1 MIGIDSEECPMDI
14 RLKIWEKLS
23 EEWKI
28 NILNYSY
35 EEVYLK
41 DLEQKI
47 NLMIK
52 GRNVGRVIVNLEK

>member
-1 MIGIDSEECPMDI
+1 MDI

-35 EEVYLK
+35 EEVSLK